1 MVLIRVLGSFAAEAD
16 GVAVPLGGPRQRGV
30 LALLVA
36 ARGQVVSIDRL
47 VDDLWRGEP
56 PARAVTSLQA
66 YVSNLRR
73 LLEPGRPPRA
83 PARLLVSAPPGYA
96 LRLPPEAVDAWRF
109 EDLLGEARAVTADD
123 PVAARALLAEALG
136 LWRGPAFAEVA
147 DEPWAAGETAR
158 LGELR
163 LAARELH
170 VAAGLYAGD
179 VATVVPEAG
188 RLTRDEPLR
197 EEGWR
202 LHALALWGSGRQ
214 ADALAALRRARE
226 IFATDLGLD
235 PGPEL
240 AALEEAILTRRVE
253 VLRASVPGPG
263 ERVSVLPPET
273 APVRPSPA
281 AIPVPPRDRA
291 ESAVAERAV
300 SSAVSGVVTPA
311 AEPFVGRDAELSA
324 LVATAAATTAGPRVA
339 LVTGEAGLGKSAL
352 LGRLAEHLERDGWLV
367 ATGRCPDA
375 ESAPP
380 AWAWAE
386 VSRGV
391 ARSVPPSGEFAADL
405 APLLTDAVNPGGAD
419 ATEGRFRL
427 HRAVWSWLAAV
438 ARERPLAVVL
448 DDLHWADAQTLAM
461 LSGVAGVRAPILL
474 VAAYRP
480 DEAGG
485 RLTEA
490 LAVLAGSAP
499 LRLPLAG
506 LSGQA
511 VAELVRGVCA
521 TDDATVAALAERT
534 GGNPF
539 YVRESARLLSSE
551 GALVALSDVPEGVR
565 DVLRRRLARLPEPVV
580 AVLRLAAVAGREAE
594 VDVLVGAADTDED
607 GVLDALEAGL
617 IAGLLIEP
625 GPGRVRFVHA
635 LVRDTLVADVSRLRA
650 TRMHGRIAAALD
662 RAGLGDDPAGLAA
675 LAHHYSRAAS
685 AATAAKAV
693 EYGVRAA
700 ELAEARYAHDVAV
713 ALLTDAV
720 TSFDRIPRE
729 DRDPGE
735 RVGLLGRLLRAQV
748 RAGAVAAAR
757 ETRQRAVEFAESVHR
772 DDLMIAAFT
781 TWTEPT
787 PWQTRPYG
795 VVDRPVVTRLSRLLA
810 RPDLDPVDRC
820 RLLEA
825 YAHELIGEADPTA
838 RAAAE
843 EALALSAT
851 LGDPRLRASAIAVL
865 ARDQNGLELPG
876 RAELCREL
884 TEIGIEHDL
893 PAYRVAGLLVQANA
907 AAATNDV
914 PELRRLV
921 GETLELARA
930 YRMAEAVGVCE
941 CALAMFAHVEGR
953 FDEAER
959 LYTETAERMARHG
972 SLHAAGYLQ
981 LALAAVQVS
990 RGRVAESAPAARALL
1005 DEYGPFAADLL
1016 AVALAAAGRTEE
1028 ARRVRGRAVAIRPD
1042 FFFALFATFRAMA
1055 VVALGERDAAAE
1067 LYATL
1072 LPHRDDP
1079 PAGATSLSL
1088 ALRPVA
1094 HTLGELALLLGRDDE
1109 AAGHFT
1115 RSVAVAELWGAAHW
1129 VTEAREALAA
1139 IESRSAR
1146 PSRR

>member
-1 MVLIRVLGSFAAEAD
+1 MVLIRVLGSFAAETG

-36 ARGQVVSIDRL
+36 ARGQVVSVDRL
-47 VDDLWRGEP
+47 IDDLWRGEP

-109 EDLLGEARAVTADD
+109 EDLLSEARAVTADD

-147 DEPWAAGETAR
+147 DEPWATDETAR

-163 LAARELH
+163 LAAQELH
-170 VAAGLYAGD
+170 VATGLYAGD

-235 PGPEL
+235 PGPQL
-240 AALEEAILTRRVE
+240 AALEEAILTQRME

-263 ERVSVLPPET
+263 ERPSVLIRER

-281 AIPVPPRDRA
+281 ATAVPPRDRTRGA
-291 ESAVAERAV
+291 LPGA
-300 SSAVSGVVTPA
+300 PA

-324 LVATAAATTAGPRVA
+324 LVATATTAATTAGPRVA

-352 LGRLAEHLERDGWLV
+352 LGRLTERLEQDGWLV
-367 ATGRCPDA
+367 ATGRCPDT

-386 VSRGV
+386 VSRGL
-391 ARSVPPSGEFAADL
+391 AESVPPSGEFATDL
-405 APLLTDAVNPGGAD
+405 APLLTDTANTGGAD

-480 DEAGG
+480 DEVGG
-485 RLTEA
+485 QLTEA
-490 LAVLAGSAP
+490 LAVLARSAP

-506 LSGQA
+506 LPEQA
-511 VAELVRGVCA
+511 VAQLVREVCA

-565 DVLRRRLARLPEPVV
+565 DVLRRRLARLPEPAV

-693 EYGVRAA
+693 QYGVRAA
-700 ELAEARYAHDVAV
+700 EPAEARYAHDVAV

-720 TSFDRIPRE
+720 ASFDRIPRQ
-729 DRDPGE
+729 DRDPSD
-735 RVGLLGRLLRAQV
+735 RVALLGRLLRAQV

-757 ETRQRAVEFAESVHR
+757 KTRQRAVEFAESAHR

-781 TWTEPT
+781 AWTEPT

-795 VVDRPVVTRLSRLLA
+795 VVDRPMVTRLSRLLA
-810 RPDLDPVDRC
+810 RPDLDPADRC
-820 RLLEA
+820 RLLVA

-851 LGDPRLRASAIAVL
+851 LGDPRLRASAIAAL

-884 TEIGIEHDL
+884 TAIGIEHDL
-893 PAYRVAGLLVQANA
+893 PAYRVTGLLVQANA
-907 AAATNDV
+907 AAAMNDV
-914 PELRRLV
+914 PALRRLI
-921 GETLELARA
+921 GETLEPARA
-930 YRMAEAVGVCE
+930 YRMAEAVGACE

-972 SLHAAGYLQ
+972 SLHATGYLQ
-981 LALAAVQVS
+981 LALAAVQAS
-990 RGRVAESAPAARALL
+990 RGRIAESVPAAQALL
-1005 DEYGPFAADLL
+1005 DDHGPFFADLL
-1016 AVALAAAGRTEE
+1016 AVALAAGGRTEE
-1028 ARRVRGRAVAIRPD
+1028 ARRIREQAVAIRPD
-1042 FFFALFATFRAMA
+1042 FFFALFATLRAMA
-1055 VVALGERDAAAE
+1055 VVALDERDAAAE

-1072 LPHRDDP
+1072 LPHRDGP

-1094 HTLGELALLLGRDDE
+1094 HTLGELALLLGRDEE
-1109 AAGHFT
+1109 AADHFT
-1115 RSVAVAELWGAAHW
+1115 RSATIAELWGAAHW
-1129 VTEAREALAA
+1129 ATEAREALAA
-1139 IESRSAR
+1139 LESRPAR
-1146 PSRR
+1146 PPRR

>member
-1 MVLIRVLGSFAAEAD
+1 MCCVMVLIRVLGSFAAEAD
-16 GVAVPLGGPRQRGV
+16 DVAVPLGGPRQRGV

-36 ARGQVVSIDRL
+36 ARGQVVSVDRL
-47 VDDLWRGEP
+47 IDDLWRGEP

-109 EDLLGEARAVTADD
+109 EDLLSEARAVTADD

-163 LAARELH
+163 LAGQELH
-170 VAAGLYAGD
+170 VAAGLRAGD
-179 VATVVPEAG
+179 VATVVPEAE

-240 AALEEAILTRRVE
+240 AALEEAILAQRME

-263 ERVSVLPPET
+263 DWPSVLMRET
-273 APVRPSPA
+273 EPVRPSAA
-281 AIPVPPRDRA
+281 AIPAPPRDRA
-291 ESAVAERAV
+291 RG
-300 SSAVSGVVTPA
+300 AVSGADAPA
-311 AEPFVGRDAELSA
+311 AEPFVGRDAELST
-324 LVATAAATTAGPRVA
+324 LVATAAAATTAGPRVA

-352 LGRLAEHLERDGWLV
+352 LGRLTERLGQDGWLI

-386 VSRGV
+386 ALRGV
-391 ARSVPPSGEFAADL
+391 AESVPPSGEFATDL
-405 APLLTDAVNPGGAD
+405 APLLTDAAGTGGAD

-480 DEAGG
+480 DEVGG
-485 RLTEA
+485 QLTEA
-490 LAVLAGSAP
+490 LAVLARSAP

-506 LSGQA
+506 LPEQA

-565 DVLRRRLARLPEPVV
+565 DVLRRRLARLPEPAV
-580 AVLRLAAVAGREAE
+580 AVLRLAAVAGRDAE
-594 VDVLVGAADTDED
+594 VDVLVGAAGTDED

-662 RAGLGDDPAGLAA
+662 RAGHGDDPDGLAA

-720 TSFDRIPRE
+720 ASFDRIPRE
-729 DRDPGE
+729 DRDPSE
-735 RVGLLGRLLRAQV
+735 RVDLLGRLLRAQV

-781 TWTEPT
+781 AWTEPT

-795 VVDRPVVTRLSRLLA
+795 VVDQPIVTRLSRLLA
-810 RPDLDPVDRC
+810 RPDLTPADRC

-825 YAHELIGEADPTA
+825 YTHELIGEADPTA

-851 LGDPRLRASAIAVL
+851 LGDPRLRASAIAAL
-865 ARDQNGLELPG
+865 ARDQNDLELPR

-893 PAYRVAGLLVQANA
+893 PAYRVTGLLVQANA
-907 AAATNDV
+907 AAAMNDV
-914 PELRRLV
+914 PVLHRLI

-941 CALAMFAHVEGR
+941 CALATFAHIEGR
-953 FDEAER
+953 FDEAEQ

-981 LALAAVQVS
+981 LALAAIQAS
-990 RGRVAESAPAARALL
+990 RGRIAEFAPAAQALL
-1005 DEYGPFAADLL
+1005 DDHGPFFADLL
-1016 AVALAAAGRTEE
+1016 AVALAAAGRTED
-1028 ARRVRGRAVAIRPD
+1028 ARRIRKQAVAIRPD
-1042 FFFALFATFRAMA
+1042 FFFTLFATLRAMA
-1055 VVALGERDAAAE
+1055 VVALDERDAAAE

-1072 LPHRDDP
+1072 LPHRDGP
-1079 PAGATSLSL
+1079 PAGATSLSV

-1109 AAGHFT
+1109 AADHFT
-1115 RSVAVAELWGAAHW
+1115 RSVNIAELWGTSHW
-1129 VTEAREALAA
+1129 ATEAREALAA
-1139 IESRSAR
+1139 LESRPAR
-1146 PSRR
+1146 PPRR